1 MVWIAGGWPPGLGYG
16 ERLIAVVLNLSN
28 GCFGVGQL
36 HPVTTACFTKLKVK
50 CKIHV
55 YMSRFRYLLLC
66 LMMLALP
73 LQGFAAA
80 SMLYCGMGA
89 GHTAKA
95 KQMNMSSSHYTMADA
110 MGMQHDHSKHD
121 KIAQTDEQSPDGQKQ
136 LPDATHKCGACSACC
151 NIIAISD
158 FPQTVK
164 LQPVSQA
171 VLTEFFVSIHSAASR
186 LPEKPP
192 RA

>member
-1 MVWIAGGWPPGLGYG
+1 
-16 ERLIAVVLNLSN
+16 
-28 GCFGVGQL
+28 
-36 HPVTTACFTKLKVK
+36 
-50 CKIHV
+50 
-55 YMSRFRYLLLC
+55 MSRFRYLLLC

-95 KQMNMSSSHYTMADA
+95 EQMDMSSSHHLMADA
-110 MGMQHDHSKHD
+110 MGMQHDHSKHG
-121 KIAQTDEQSPDGQKQ
+121 KTAQTAKQSADGQKQ
-136 LPDATHKCGACSACC
+136 LPDATPKCGACSACC

>member
-1 MVWIAGGWPPGLGYG
+1 MLFL
-16 ERLIAVVLNLSN
+16 R
-28 GCFGVGQL
+28 
-36 HPVTTACFTKLKVK
+36 H
-50 CKIHV
+50 
-55 YMSRFRYLLLC
+55 LLLC
-66 LMMLALP
+66 LMLLALP

-89 GHTAKA
+89 DHAAKA
-95 KQMNMSSSHYTMADA
+95 EQMDMSSSHHQMADA

-121 KIAQTDEQSPDGQKQ
+121 KTTQTTKQSPDGEKQ
-136 LPDATHKCGACSACC
+136 LPDAAHKCGACSACC

-164 LQPVSQA
+164 PQPVSQA
-171 VLTEFFVSIHSAASR
+171 VLTEFFVSIHSAAPR